1 MDYIEHHGILGQK
14 WGVRR
19 FQNEDGTRTAAGKR
33 RYSSSNDASDN
44 DGLDVETQ
52 RRYAAA
58 ARRND
63 SKNRRILSD
72 ADLKKKLDR
81 IKMEKELRDITE
93 SEVDRGKKETRE
105 MLISV
110 GKKVVGTVAAVG
122 AAYAI
127 SRLIAGK
134 GAAKEAAK
142 EGAAEVAQEGAKEA
156 AKKGASFINKD
167 DVWKAVW
174 NGITKNK

>member
-33 RYSSSNDASDN
+33 RYSTSNDASDN
-44 DGLDVETQ
+44 DDGLDVETR

-63 SKNRRILSD
+63 VKNRRILSD

-134 GAAKEAAK
+134 GAAKEGATVVDK
-142 EGAAEVAQEGAKEA
+142 EDIA
-156 AKKGASFINKD
+156 
-167 DVWKAVW
+167 KAVW
-174 NGITKNK
+174 NGVTKNK